1 MDNCVSKPDPM
12 NFKVGSVNVRRVEPR
27 NTPTMINAMFTNRN
41 FWDSRAQNGFNG
53 VSPFG
58 KRDPNAFVYENTGS
72 PIFGQPVETQILIKF
87 SSLASQAVGPPGN
100 EFEMSCLNRT
110 LPDVGHKLLFS
121 TPTPLAQQVVSEH
134 DSALGPMSN
143 ARFNIS
149 NKGLALKYPELI
161 ALAFQ
166 PRWWDSIR
174 PVVTRNAGRRP
185 QIEANFSLFFG
196 LSVQAY
202 METLRADRTPLDR
215 FMDDPTFDL
224 SPSQLRGLKL
234 FESSCAVFDVKGQCV
249 KAERPD
255 PPRNP
260 NPKTRVESF
269 LFDNKTPADLRCTTC
284 HGGPETT
291 AARIDA
297 VINDARLERMAQATG
312 AKRSCAI
319 YDAGHFNTGVR
330 PTHEDIALGAS
341 DQWGNSFGETQLLKD
356 GLLAKLAPG
365 ALAPFGLRPVFG
377 GTTNCDG
384 MNVMGTFKAPQ
395 LRNVELTGP
404 YFHNGGQLTLRQV
417 VDFYNRGGD
426 FDNTE
431 EFDPNVHPLHLGD
444 QDKNDLVAF
453 LMALTD
459 ERVAYEREPFDHPS
473 ICVANGAEGT
483 ETGVTIGRALPGDGP
498 APRAKDNLLCVN
510 AVGANGRSTRLKP
523 FLGVNQFSPTTP

>member
-1 MDNCVSKPDPM
+1 
-12 NFKVGSVNVRRVEPR
+12 
-27 NTPTMINAMFTNRN
+27 MINAMFTNRN
-41 FWDSRAQNGFNG
+41 FWDSRAQSGFNG
-53 VSPFG
+53 ASPFG
-58 KRDPNAFVYENTGS
+58 SRDPNAFVYENTGT
-72 PIFGQPVETQILIKF
+72 PLFGQPVETQVLIKF

-110 LPDVGHKLLFS
+110 LADVGHKLLFS
-121 TPTPLAQQVVSEH
+121 APTPLAQQVVSAN
-134 DSALGPMSN
+134 DSALGRMSN
-143 ARFNIS
+143 ARLGIS
-149 NKGLALKYPELI
+149 SKGLALKYPELI

-174 PVVTRNAGRRP
+174 PVVTRNAGKRP

-202 METLRADRTPLDR
+202 METLRADGTPLDR

-234 FESSCAVFDVKGQCV
+234 FESSCAMFDSGRCV

-255 PPRNP
+255 PPRHP
-260 NPKTRVESF
+260 TTRVESF
-269 LFDNKTPADLRCTTC
+269 LSDNKTPADLRCTTC

-291 AARIDA
+291 AASIDA
-297 VINDARLERMAQATG
+297 VMNDARLERMAQATG
-312 AKRSCAI
+312 ATRNCAI

-330 PTHEDIALGAS
+330 PTYEDVALGAT
-341 DQWGNSFGETQLLKD
+341 DQWGNSFGETQLLKS
-356 GLLAKLAPG
+356 GLLAKLVPG
-365 ALAPFGLRPVFG
+365 ASAPFGLTPAFG
-377 GTTNCDG
+377 VTANCDG

-404 YFHNGGQLTLRQV
+404 YFHNGGQLTLGQV

-431 EFDPNVHPLHLGD
+431 EFDPNVHPLHLAA
-444 QDKNDLVAF
+444 QDKEDLVAF

-473 ICVANGAEGT
+473 ICVANGAEGS
-483 ETGVTIGRALPGDGP
+483 ETGVTTGLALPGGGP
-498 APRAKDNLLCVN
+498 APRAKDQVLCVN
-510 AVGANGRSTRLKP
+510 AVGANGRTIRLKP
-523 FLGVNQFSPTTP
+523 FLG